1 MSPRY
6 RALASLIR
14 TFLETAVN
22 PKFRRNHYHAL
33 LYRYHVLE
41 ETALPDPGFPP
52 YYSAEFFSTIKKV
65 KDETPLN
72 VATMTTSQWS
82 RLLIEDNLT
91 MTTLAD
97 SSRMFTPCKAEILN
111 PSSDWELSWHLVRL
125 KGLGPDHS
133 SFLWKLVHQ
142 LLPVKARLHRLSPST
157 LPLCTLCKNNLNE
170 DMIHSFFSCTFNQA
184 AGQAL
189 ADVINEILPNCTNEK
204 MLRLEFGEME
214 EELEFPVVWFTAAFL
229 LAIWERRSANQRIR
243 KYQSRNK
250 RKDLP
255 PQRIQIKS
263 TCN

>member
-1 MSPRY
+1 
-6 RALASLIR
+6 
-14 TFLETAVN
+14 
-22 PKFRRNHYHAL
+22 
-33 LYRYHVLE
+33 
-41 ETALPDPGFPP
+41 
-52 YYSAEFFSTIKKV
+52 
-65 KDETPLN
+65 
-72 VATMTTSQWS
+72 MTTSQWS

-157 LPLCTLCKNNLNE
+157 SPLCTLCKNNLNE

-189 ADVINEILPNCTNEK
+189 APMRKC
-204 MLRLEFGEME
+204 FG
-214 EELEFPVVWFTAAFL
+214 LSLGRWK
-229 LAIWERRSANQRIR
+229 RSWNF
-243 KYQSRNK
+243 QSFGS
-250 RKDLP
+250 L
-255 PQRIQIKS
+255 QLS
-263 TCN
+263 C